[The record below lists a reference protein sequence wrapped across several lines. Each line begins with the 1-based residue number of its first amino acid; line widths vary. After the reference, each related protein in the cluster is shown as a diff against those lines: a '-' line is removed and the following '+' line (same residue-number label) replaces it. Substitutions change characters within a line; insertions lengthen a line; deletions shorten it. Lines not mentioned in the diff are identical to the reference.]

1 MDKKKSIE
9 TLACNTTII
18 NSIKKNRNMESVK
31 KVYDFLEDAKTFYL
45 ATMDGDQPRV
55 RPYGA
60 MLFFE
65 GKIYI
70 MAFGKTNATRQIAT
84 NNKAEI
90 CAFKG
95 RTLRIEC
102 NLVEDNRPE
111 VGKALVDKMPVLKPA
126 LGENG
131 ENGVMYYLANAT
143 ANFFKMMELDETIK
157 F

>member
-1 MDKKKSIE
+1 
-9 TLACNTTII
+9 
-18 NSIKKNRNMESVK
+18 MEAIQ
-31 KVYDFLEDAKTFYL
+31 KVYDFLEKAGTFYL
-45 ATMDGDQPRV
+45 ATVEGDQPRV

-70 MAFGKTNATRQIAT
+70 MAFGKTNVTRQIAA
-84 NNKAEI
+84 NPKAEI

-95 RTLRIEC
+95 QTLRIEC
-102 NLVEDNRPE
+102 TLVEDNRSE
-111 VGKALVDKMPVLKPA
+111 VGRALVDKMPVLKSA

-131 ENGVMYYLANAT
+131 ENGVMYYLKDAKAD
-143 ANFFKMMELDETIK
+143 FFKMMDLAETVT

>member
-1 MDKKKSIE
+1 MAD
-9 TLACNTTII
+9 
-18 NSIKKNRNMESVK
+18 IKT
-31 KVYDFLEDAKTFYL
+31 VYDFLEKAGTFYL
-45 ATMDGDQPRV
+45 ATVEGDQPRV

-65 GKIYI
+65 EKIYI
-70 MAFGKTNATRQIAT
+70 MAFGKTNATRQIA
-84 NNKAEI
+84 NNPKAEI

-95 RTLRIEC
+95 QTLRIEC
-102 NLVEDNRPE
+102 RLVEDNRPE

-131 ENGVMYYLANAT
+131 ENGVMYYIADAT
-143 ANFFKMMELDETIK
+143 ATFFKMMEVTDIVK

>member
-1 MDKKKSIE
+1 
-9 TLACNTTII
+9 
-18 NSIKKNRNMESVK
+18 MEAAK
-31 KVYDFLEDAKTFYL
+31 KVYEFLEDAKTFYL
-45 ATMDGDQPRV
+45 ATMEGNQPRV

-65 GKIYI
+65 GKNYI
-70 MAFGKTNATRQIAT
+70 MAFGQTNATRQIAA
-84 NNKAEI
+84 NQKAEI

-102 NLVEDNRPE
+102 KLVEDNRPE
-111 VGKALVDKMPVLKPA
+111 VGKALVDKVPVLKPV

-131 ENGVMYYLANAT
+131 ENGVMYYLKDAT
-143 ANFFKMMELDETIK
+143 ANFFKMMELDETVK

>member
-1 MDKKKSIE
+1 
-9 TLACNTTII
+9 
-18 NSIKKNRNMESVK
+18 MESAK
-31 KVYDFLEDAKTFYL
+31 KVYEFLEDAKTFYL
-45 ATMDGDQPRV
+45 ATMEGNQPRV

-65 GKIYI
+65 GKNYI
-70 MAFGKTNATRQIAT
+70 MAFGQTNATRQIAA
-84 NNKAEI
+84 NQKAEI

-102 NLVEDNRPE
+102 KLVEDNRPE
-111 VGKALVDKMPVLKPA
+111 VGKALVDKMPVLKPV

-131 ENGVMYYLANAT
+131 ENGVMYYLKDAT
-143 ANFFKMMELDETIK
+143 ANFFKMMELDETVK

>member
-1 MDKKKSIE
+1 
-9 TLACNTTII
+9 
-18 NSIKKNRNMESVK
+18 MENVK
-31 KVYDFLEDAKTFYL
+31 KVYDFLENAKTFYL
-45 ATMDGDQPRV
+45 ATVEGDQPRV

-65 GKIYI
+65 EKIYI
-70 MAFGKTNATRQIAT
+70 MAFGKTNAARQIAE
-84 NNKAEI
+84 NPKAEI

-95 RTLRIEC
+95 QTLRIEC
-102 NLVEDNRPE
+102 KLVEDNRPE

-131 ENGVMYYLANAT
+131 ENGVMYYLADAT
-143 ANFFKMMELDETIK
+143 ATFFQMMEPVETVI

>member
-1 MDKKKSIE
+1 
-9 TLACNTTII
+9 
-18 NSIKKNRNMESVK
+18 MEAAK
-31 KVYDFLEDAKTFYL
+31 KVYEFLEDAKTFYL
-45 ATMDGDQPRV
+45 ATMEGNQPRV

-65 GKIYI
+65 GKNYI
-70 MAFGKTNATRQIAT
+70 MAFGQTNATRQIAA
-84 NNKAEI
+84 NQKAEI

-102 NLVEDNRPE
+102 KLVEDNRPE
-111 VGKALVDKMPVLKPA
+111 VGKALVDKMPVLKPV

-131 ENGVMYYLANAT
+131 ENGVMYYLKDAT
-143 ANFFKMMELDETIK
+143 ANFFKIMKLDETVK